1 MITVLRL
8 GHRRGRDDRISTHV
22 GLTARQFG
30 ADRIIY
36 SGEHDAK
43 MLDSLEDVA
52 SRWGGEFQ
60 VSYEEAWRPI
70 LRDVTGTAVHLTMY
84 GIPHTDQLPAVRDAV
99 VDDDE
104 DLLVVVGGEKV
115 RPEVYDLVDHNLSVG
130 TQPHSEVAA
139 LAVFLHDLFEGEEL
153 GRDFSGADI
162 RVVPQV
168 RGKKTVEPGETDG
181 GS

>member
-8 GHRRGRDDRISTHV
+8 GHRRGRDDRISSHV

-36 SGEHDAK
+36 SGEHDTN
-43 MLDSLEDVA
+43 MLESLSDVV
-52 SRWGGEFQ
+52 SRWGGDFQ
-60 VSYEEAWRPI
+60 VDYTDAWRPVI
-70 LRDVTGTAVHLTMY
+70 RDFSGSRVHLTMY
-84 GIPHTDQLPAVRDAV
+84 GIPHADRLDTVQEAV
-99 VDDDE
+99 VDGDD

-115 RPEVYDLVDHNLSVG
+115 RPEVYDMVDHNLSVG

-139 LAVFLHDLFEGEEL
+139 LAVFLHDLFDGAEL
-153 GRDFSGADI
+153 DRTFADADI
-162 RVVPQV
+162 RVVPQE
-168 RGKKTVEPGETDG
+168 RGKKTVEPGDADA